1 MFQLH
6 SLALATGFGLLL
18 YGAMSTIICLAERLD
33 RENYIP
39 PVFGWFRFIISLAVA
54 LLILAH

>member
-1 MFQLH
+1 LH
-6 SLALATGFGLLL
+6 SLALAAGFGLLL